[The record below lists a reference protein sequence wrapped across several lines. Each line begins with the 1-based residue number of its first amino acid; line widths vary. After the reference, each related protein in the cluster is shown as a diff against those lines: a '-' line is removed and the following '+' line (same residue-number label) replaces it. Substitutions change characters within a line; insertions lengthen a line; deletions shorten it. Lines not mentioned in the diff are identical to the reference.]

1 MARRGGIQHGG
12 RALIAGIGVAVLGV
26 SAAEGSLGPQN
37 VLLLYNSQNA
47 ESLAVRNAYIAARPG
62 VVQFDLNDATITPGE
77 IGRAVYLAKIRNP
90 VKAFINGDGGGTDR
104 SQQIMAIATTRGL
117 PAVLTGNNEFSNVSP
132 WASLESELTLLQQ
145 DLETGSNPGQL
156 PFRFNGIVDNPYHRM
171 TGSTIT
177 GFSRAA
183 VKTQRAFVNVE
194 SNPPG
199 FQTWSVSQLTPGG
212 IYLVCRLDSAPGP
225 GAQTAVQNIQSL
237 IERSLDLR
245 VTPCATQILLD
256 EDAGAILD
264 AQGLAPRYPAIDD
277 YLQTAIFMTPLGFR
291 VVHDQTNNFITG
303 AELADQSR
311 PLVAL
316 ASYGE
321 NHDLN
326 GGENPPGPGSYLTT
340 YGLHPAAMLISLESY
355 NGNSLI
361 DGTQR
366 EDHAQSLDFI
376 ALGGSFAI
384 CHVKEPFAF
393 AVADMQMLTLQL
405 LSNGLTFAEA
415 AYISIPGLSWQ
426 NTPIGDPLARVTIVP
441 PALGDINCDA
451 AVDVEDLY
459 TFTANPV
466 DVNGDFAINEADR
479 IVVRHA
485 VRAGEAVD
493 VGRR

>member
-1 MARRGGIQHGG
+1 
-12 RALIAGIGVAVLGV
+12 LLLSAGTAGA
-26 SAAEGSLGPQN
+26 SLGPQN

-77 IGRAVYLAKIRNP
+77 IGRAVYLTKIRNP
-90 VKAFINGDGGGTDR
+90 LKAFINGDSTGNDL
-104 SQQIMAIATTRGL
+104 SQQIIAIATTRGL
-117 PAVLTGNNEFSNVSP
+117 PAVLGGNNEFSNVSA

-156 PFRFNGIVDNPYHRM
+156 PFRFNGIVDNPYHRLN
-171 TGSTIT
+171 GLAVT
-177 GFSRAA
+177 GFSRAN
-183 VKTQRAFVNVE
+183 VKTQRTFVNVE
-194 SNPPG
+194 STPAG
-199 FQTWSVSQLTPGG
+199 FQTWMVNQLTPGTM
-212 IYLVCRLDSAPGP
+212 YLVCRLDSAPGP
-225 GAQTAVQNIQSL
+225 GAQTAVQNIEAL
-237 IERSLDLR
+237 IQRSLDLR
-245 VTPCATQILLD
+245 ITPCRAQVLLD
-256 EDAGAILD
+256 EDAGGFLD
-264 AQGLAPRYPAIDD
+264 AQGLAPRYPSIDD
-277 YLQTAIFMTPLGFR
+277 YTQTATAMGLQGFR

-303 AELADQSR
+303 PELADQTR

-326 GGENPPGPGSYLTT
+326 GGENPPGNGSYLTT
-340 YGLHPAAMLISLESY
+340 YNFHPAAMLISLESF

-376 ALGGSFAI
+376 ALGGSFTI

-405 LSNGLTFAEA
+405 LTNGLTFAEA

-426 NTPIGDPLARVTIVP
+426 NTPVGDPLARVTIVP
-441 PALGDINCDA
+441 PALGDINCDLFVN
-451 AVDVEDLY
+451 VDDLY
-459 TFTANPV
+459 AFAANPV
-466 DVNGDFAINEADR
+466 DVNGDFTINEADR
-479 IVVRHA
+479 IAVRNA
-485 VRAGEAVD
+485 VRAGEAGD
-493 VGRR
+493 VGAR